1 MVAGAQKFYARYQWG
16 RVQDMAETSD
26 GKCLLCGETVSK
38 RMIKKH
44 LDKCR
49 VISGECVAEDNDKS
63 GKYYCFAVQGLHD
76 PKYWIYMDIFVGST
90 LDALDGFLRDIW
102 LECCGHLSAFE
113 INGQYFSSSPD
124 RSLGDKSMNIRL
136 EKILEVGTQFK
147 YEYDFGSTTSLKL
160 KVVSE
165 YYGKKRKRSVKLLA
179 RNHQPDIQCSCCG
192 KPATNVCCEC
202 IYDDTG
208 WLCDDCAKEHECGEE
223 MLLPVVNSPRVG
235 VCAYAGGSYDE

>member
-1 MVAGAQKFYARYQWG
+1 MPGIKWG
-16 RVQDMAETSD
+16 RVQDMAGTSD

-38 RMIKKH
+38 RAMKKH

-49 VISGECVAEDNDKS
+49 MVGEEYATGDKDKPE
-63 GKYYCFAVQGLHD
+63 KYYRIFAQGLD
-76 PKYWIYMDIFVGST
+76 SPEYWIYVDIFASST
-90 LDALDGFLRDIW
+90 LDRLDHFLRAIW
-102 LECCGHLSAFE
+102 LECCGHNSMFE
-113 INGQYFSSSPD
+113 IGGQNFVYSPD
-124 RSLGDKSMNIRL
+124 GYFEDRSMNVKL
-136 EKILEVGTQFK
+136 GTVLDVGKQFK
-147 YEYDFGSTTSLKL
+147 HEYDFGSSTDLKI

-165 YYGKKRKRSVKLLA
+165 FYGKKRKKSVKLLA
-179 RNHQPDIQCSCCG
+179 RNHQPDIQCACCG